1 MARVVHGVGVL
12 AETLGWT
19 RPGWIEV
26 VTDFTRGPK
35 RPATGTSAL
44 VRVVPRAQ
52 QAANA
57 VREPAPR
64 APLALA
70 VPPPPPRR
78 RTSVP
83 ELDLSDDMRARLT
96 WLGVETGQDVEVA
109 LTTLLDFY
117 LEWREADAT
126 LGTLAAVLTL
136 AQQLELLEAADDTLR
151 GHPKTLKP

>member
-1 MARVVHGVGVL
+1 MARVVHGVGML

-35 RPATGTSAL
+35 KPATGTSAL
-44 VRVVPRAQ
+44 VRVVPPEQ

-64 APLALA
+64 ASLALA

-83 ELDLSDDMRARLT
+83 ELDLSEKMSARLM

-117 LEWREADAT
+117 LEWREGDAT
-126 LGTLAAVLTL
+126 IGTLGAVRRL
-136 AQQLELLEAADDTLR
+136 
-151 GHPKTLKP
+151 